1 MSETDKSQETSGK
14 ECTYSISELAREFD
28 ITTRTIRFYED
39 KGLLKPTRRGQ
50 TRIYSPGDRVT
61 LKLILRGKR
70 LGLSLDESRDIIAM
84 YKPGES
90 NADQLQTLINTIR
103 ERKALLQQ
111 QLQDIEAMMVDLQE
125 SEARCLQ
132 ALDALGEKTVTI

>member
-1 MSETDKSQETSGK
+1 MSETQNPSSK
-14 ECTYSISELAREFD
+14 ERTYSISELAREFD

-39 KGLLKPTRRGQ
+39 KGLLNPGRRGQ
-50 TRIYSPGDRVT
+50 TRIYSSGDRVT

-90 NADQLQTLINTIR
+90 NADQLQKLIDTIR
-103 ERKALLQQ
+103 ERKAILQQ
-111 QLQDIEAMMVDLQE
+111 QLQDIEAMMLDLHE
-125 SEARCLQ
+125 SEARCLE
-132 ALDALGEKTVTI
+132 ALKALEEKNPTT